1 MSFSPATF
9 IDIHTHVLPG
19 MDDGPKNLEESAAL
33 IRCYTDM
40 GIRQVIASPHYIQ
53 GTAWAPSSLSV
64 LDQVAVLQSFLQS
77 QNIAM
82 TIFPGMEIACHKKMG
97 EHLLLNKFLPL
108 GTSSWY
114 LLEPSFTDGADA
126 FFSCLEPLLEQGYS
140 IILAHPERIPALWL
154 AGDALMSLVGQKLRI
169 QLNIGSLL
177 GKFGKESR
185 KAGME
190 LMAAN
195 CVYYL
200 ASDSHGALNRRPPVQ
215 EEWETL
221 EKELGAD
228 LLEKLCC
235 LHPAQLLAE

>member
-1 MSFSPATF
+1 MSFSPANF
-9 IDIHTHVLPG
+9 IDIHTHILPG

-33 IRCYTDM
+33 VRCYTDM

-64 LDQVAVLQSFLQS
+64 LDQLAVLQAFLQS
-77 QNIAM
+77 QNITM
-82 TIFPGMEIACHKKMG
+82 TIFPGMEIAYHKKIV

-114 LLEPSFTDGADA
+114 LLEPSFTDSSDA
-126 FFSCLEPLLEQGYS
+126 LFSCLDPLLEQGYS
-140 IILAHPERIPALWL
+140 IILAHPERIPTLWS
-154 AGDALMSLVGQKLRI
+154 ASNTLMSLVGQKLRI

-185 KAGME
+185 KFGMK
-190 LMAAN
+190 LLAAN
-195 CVYYL
+195 CVHYL

-221 EKELGAD
+221 ENELGAD
-228 LLEKLCC
+228 ILEKLCC
-235 LHPAQLLAE
+235 IHPAQLLAG